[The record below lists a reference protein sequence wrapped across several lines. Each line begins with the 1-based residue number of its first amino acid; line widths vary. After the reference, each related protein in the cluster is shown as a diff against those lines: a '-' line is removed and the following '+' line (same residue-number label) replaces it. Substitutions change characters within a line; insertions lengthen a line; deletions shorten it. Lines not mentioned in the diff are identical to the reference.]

1 MGFKMIRLNKNMDFQ
16 GFAMDLDKNE
26 KKKKFR
32 VTMLPWFNQQR
43 LEFGMIQPTE
53 FEYDLKQHKVGF
65 LKWFKPHNQIIGIGL
80 NKWLCFSNL
89 GYHLLLVGGYYM
101 VNDGY

>member
-1 MGFKMIRLNKNMDFQ
+1 MKKPTQNMGFKMIRLNKNM
-16 GFAMDLDKNE
+16 GFPGICHGFRQKIK

-53 FEYDLKQHKVGF
+53 FEYDLKQHKVGIS
-65 LKWFKPHNQIIGIGL
+65 QVIQT
-80 NKWLCFSNL
+80 S
-89 GYHLLLVGGYYM
+89 
-101 VNDGY
+101 

>member
-1 MGFKMIRLNKNMDFQ
+1 
-16 GFAMDLDKNE
+16 MDLDKNE

-53 FEYDLKQHKVGF
+53 FEYDLKQHKVGIS
-65 LKWFKPHNQIIGIGL
+65 QVIQT
-80 NKWLCFSNL
+80 S
-89 GYHLLLVGGYYM
+89 
-101 VNDGY
+101 